1 MNFTDDVTYEVYYE
15 HINITILD
23 VNVINMSLIIYK
35 GNYDAID
42 AYDTHVRVNT
52 LSHFPHLNILLNK
65 NRI

>member
-42 AYDTHVRVNT
+42 AYDT
-52 LSHFPHLNILLNK
+52 SCQG
-65 NRI
+65 